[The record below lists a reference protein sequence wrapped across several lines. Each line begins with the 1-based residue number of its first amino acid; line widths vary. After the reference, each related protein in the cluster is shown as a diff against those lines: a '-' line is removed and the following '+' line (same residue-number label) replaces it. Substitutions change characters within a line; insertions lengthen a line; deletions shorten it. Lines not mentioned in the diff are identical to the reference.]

1 MTGCNQEILTFI
13 FLLLLSCPGDEIIAI
28 NGRKVEGLVHA
39 EVVSLF
45 REVRRGAITIQ
56 LGRKLPKDREGMYI
70 TADQLTQLV
79 AVPNGQPQ

>member
-1 MTGCNQEILTFI
+1 MLSDSANVNCSF
-13 FLLLLSCPGDEIIAI
+13 FLSNRFPGDEIIAI

-56 LGRKLPKDREGMYI
+56 LGRKLPKDRETGLYV

-79 AVPNGQPQ
+79 VPHVQ